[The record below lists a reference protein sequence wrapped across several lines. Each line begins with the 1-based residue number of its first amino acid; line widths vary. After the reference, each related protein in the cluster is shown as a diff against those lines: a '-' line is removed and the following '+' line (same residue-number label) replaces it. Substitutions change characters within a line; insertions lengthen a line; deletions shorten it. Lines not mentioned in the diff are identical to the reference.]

1 MANEGMTTAA
11 LQASIQQAGAQW
23 QAGDSPIS
31 ALSPEQRVRRLGLA
45 VPMND
50 LQMPFMGVMSAVAAP
65 SKFDLRN
72 VAGNNYITGV
82 RDQGDCGS
90 CVAFGCIATIEGS
103 IAWQQ
108 KKPNP
113 SMHLSEAHLFY
124 CYGATEGA
132 NCGTGWWPEKAFA
145 HCIAT
150 GIVDD
155 LCFPYVPA
163 DQPCKLCD
171 DWKKRLTKIASTNGL
186 AGNPAAMKQWIST
199 KGPLVGCLIV
209 YDDFFSYRSGVYKH
223 VSGGQAGGHCVSIVG
238 YDDTAGCWICK
249 NSWGPGWGE
258 AGFFRI
264 AYGQCNIE
272 TWRVFGVNA

>member
-1 MANEGMTTAA
+1 MADEGMTTAA
-11 LQASIQQAGAQW
+11 LQASIQQAGAEW
-23 QAGDSPIS
+23 QAGETTIS
-31 ALSPEQRVRRLGLA
+31 ALPPEQRVRRLGLA

-50 LQMPFMGVMSAVAAP
+50 LQAPFMGVMSAVAAP
-65 SKFDLRN
+65 PKFDLRN

-82 RDQGDCGS
+82 RDQGGCGS